1 MEFQTRSKE
10 QVLVD
15 LKEKLDG
22 LPAGHPDVPP
32 LSRMI
37 NDLRADLGQVTTGG
51 HGRGLSFRLI
61 ALNRDAK
68 RA

>member
-15 LKEKLDG
+15 LKEKLKG
-22 LPAGHPDVPP
+22 LPAGHPDAPP

-37 NDLRADLGQVTTGG
+37 NDLRADLGQVTTEATEG
-51 HGRGLSFRLI
+51 
-61 ALNRDAK
+61 A
-68 RA
+68 

>member
-15 LKEKLDG
+15 LKEKLEG
-22 LPAGHPDVPP
+22 LPAGHPDAPP

-37 NDLRADLGQVTTGG
+37 NDLRADLGRVATKVTEG
-51 HGRGLSFRLI
+51 
-61 ALNRDAK
+61 A
-68 RA
+68 